1 MRYPL
6 PQIEAVGGLMDWGQ
20 DLCRRLEKDYR
31 PVIGGQVTLT
41 ASATSTTV
49 AKRGVK
55 PGGRIQLTAASADG
69 ATIDTPY
76 VNPEDITANSF
87 VISHA
92 SDLSTDRV
100 FFYEFREG

>member
-6 PQIEAVGGLMDWGQ
+6 PRDANTLLSWAQ
-20 DLCRRLEKDYR
+20 DLCRRLEKDYS
-31 PVIGGQVTLT
+31 PIVGGTVTL
-41 ASATSTTV
+41 ADSATSTTV

-55 PGGRIQLTAASADG
+55 PGGRIQLTAASAD
-69 ATIDTPY
+69 AASIDTPH
-76 VNPEDITANSF
+76 VNPEDVDANSF
-87 VISHA
+87 VITHA

>member
-1 MRYPL
+1 MRYIL
-6 PQIEAVGGLMDWGQ
+6 PQSVAQLFQWGQ
-20 DLCRRLEKDYR
+20 KLCEQLEKDYR
-31 PVIGGQVTLT
+31 PVVGGQITLT

-49 AKRGVK
+49 AKRGVR
-55 PGGRIQLTAASADG
+55 PGGRIQLTPASSDG
-69 ATIDTPY
+69 AMVDTPY
-76 VNPEDITANSF
+76 VNPEDITANQF